1 MTLGAFIEA
10 IKRAQTAR
18 CHWTR
23 AASHLADRVKAIR
36 GDFAGNVTIEFGFI
50 VLFMV
55 TLAIGAFDF
64 GRLGYSKIAVTSAAR
79 AGTQYGVQNM
89 STAEDIAGM
98 RQAARNDI
106 GDINSELLIDAINYY
121 ACPGQ
126 GQVADE
132 TVLCDDGTFS
142 YFYVEVTVPDE
153 IDLLFPYPGIESPRQ
168 ITSTNIMRVR

>member
-1 MTLGAFIEA
+1 MMRGAFIEA

-18 CHWTR
+18 CHWIR
-23 AASHLADRVKAIR
+23 AASQLADRVTAIR
-36 GDFAGNVTIEFGFI
+36 GDVAGNVTIEFGFVI
-50 VLFMV
+50 LILV

-64 GRLGYSKIAVTSAAR
+64 GRLGYSKIAVTNAAR
-79 AGTQYGVQNM
+79 AGTQYGVQDM
-89 STAEDIAGM
+89 STAEDIAGII
-98 RQAARNDI
+98 QAARNDI
-106 GDINSELLIDAINYY
+106 GDTNAQLLIAASNYY

-132 TVLCDDGTFS
+132 TVLCNDGSFS

-168 ITSTNIMRVR
+168 IASTNIMRVR